1 MKHITQKEWI
11 ELLQE
16 DSNAVILDVRTAEEQ
31 AFGIIENAICLDIF
45 KTDEF
50 LSELEKMD
58 KTKNYYVYCKS
69 GGRSANACVVLE
81 QMGAQTTYNLL
92 GGVSLWEGDLV

>member
-1 MKHITQKEWI
+1 MKHITQKEWN

-16 DSNAVILDVRTAEEQ
+16 DRNAVILDVRTAEEQ

-50 LSELEKMD
+50 ISELEKMD
-58 KTKNYYVYCKS
+58 KSKNYYVYCKS
-69 GGRSANACVVLE
+69 GGRSVNACMVLE
-81 QMGAQTTYNLL
+81 QMGAETTYNLL

>member
-1 MKHITQKEWI
+1 MKHITQKEWN

-31 AFGIIENAICLDIF
+31 ASGIIENAICLDIF

-69 GGRSANACVVLE
+69 GGRSANACMILE
-81 QMGAQTTYNLL
+81 QMEAETTYNLL
-92 GGVSLWEGDLV
+92 GGVSLWEGELV